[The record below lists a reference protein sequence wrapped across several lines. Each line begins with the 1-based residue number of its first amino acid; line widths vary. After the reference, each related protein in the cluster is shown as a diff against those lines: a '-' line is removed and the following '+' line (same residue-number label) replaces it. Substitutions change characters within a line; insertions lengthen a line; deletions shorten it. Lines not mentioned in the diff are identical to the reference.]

1 MNKSQQIVTHTC
13 PLCYSHSLSSYYQ
26 NKYAEYLQCSQCDLV
41 SVPVQF
47 HLSAVD
53 EKLRYDTHEN
63 NPENAGYRA
72 FLSQVFEPVI
82 AQIGKGDKGLDFGCG
97 PGPTL
102 SLMFEEVGYSVDLFD
117 KFYANNLEVFER
129 QYDFITATE
138 VVEHLR
144 EPRVEMDRLLGM
156 LKQGGV
162 LAVMTQMISE
172 KVDFASWYYKNDP
185 THIRFFSKKT
195 MYYLAKQWGIKVTF
209 FGDNVAL
216 FMA

>member
-1 MNKSQQIVTHTC
+1 
-13 PLCYSHSLSSYYQ
+13 
-26 NKYAEYLQCSQCDLV
+26 
-41 SVPVQF
+41 
-47 HLSAVD
+47 
-53 EKLRYDTHEN
+53 
-63 NPENAGYRA
+63 
-72 FLSQVFEPVI
+72 
-82 AQIGKGDKGLDFGCG
+82 
-97 PGPTL
+97 
-102 SLMFEEVGYSVDLFD
+102 VDLFD

-185 THIRFFSKKT
+185 THICFFSKTT